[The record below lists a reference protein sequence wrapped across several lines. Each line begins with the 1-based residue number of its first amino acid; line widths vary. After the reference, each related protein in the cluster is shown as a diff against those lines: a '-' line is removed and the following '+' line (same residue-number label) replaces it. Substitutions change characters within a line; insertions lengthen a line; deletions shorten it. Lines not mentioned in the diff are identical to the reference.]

1 MSVLALG
8 ATSSVAASA
17 VNVRQVHVRATVGSL
32 PPSLPLFVPS
42 FFPSSLLLKVR
53 ISIFASQR
61 VWHLPTDSIILR
73 VGIARNAGES
83 ALQAISSRV
92 SF

>member
-17 VNVRQVHVRATVGSL
+17 VNVRQVHVRATVGFL
-32 PPSLPLFVPS
+32 PPSLPLFFPS
-42 FFPSSLLLKVR
+42 FLLLKVR

-73 VGIARNAGES
+73 VGIARNARES